1 MRLTKIQPAGA
12 LMVALDGRTPIE
24 AIITSPSVVPAGVTM
39 TSVPLVVAADE
50 AARKFTLPPNVPE
63 AAERNVGFDAWACTV
78 TGASQTPASSARVTA
93 TPRTVRHGMPWYR
106 TALFMT
112 FPPKK

>member
-39 TSVPLVVAADE
+39 TSVPLVVAAE
-50 AARKFTLPPNVPE
+50 EVARKFTLPLRVAD
-63 AAERNVGFDAWACTV
+63 AAERNVGFADCAWAAS
-78 TGASQTPASSARVTA
+78 GATQTAASSARL
-93 TPRTVRHGMPWYR
+93 YR
-106 TALFMT
+106 TAFMA
-112 FPPKK
+112 PPPPER